1 MKKFI
6 ITFFSIV
13 FLLPAFAY
21 AGAYCVKFPSDG
33 NSKWSKRD
41 NNIRARFKYDY
52 ELTYEGGSFKGNAI
66 ASANL
71 TFLDVGNHGFHLSYE
86 KFNYGSSDFCIDTDG
101 LAAKVRQSAT
111 RHADGATH
119 AINKTGD
126 VTKSNQ
132 WDAIRNNRE
141 NLVATVK
148 RVWLDVKYGGDCPK
162 ISGNLLT
169 SGRHIVKIYR
179 RRGDHINPFGCKWW

>member
-6 ITFFSIV
+6 ITFFGIV

-21 AGAYCVKFPSDG
+21 AGSYCVKFPSDG

-41 NNIRARFKYDY
+41 NNIGVRFKYDY
-52 ELTYEGGSFKGNAI
+52 EITNEEGKLKDNATIGS
-66 ASANL
+66 NL
-71 TFLDVGNHGFHLSYE
+71 VDADRDYKYFD
-86 KFNYGSSDFCIDTDG
+86 YGSSDYCIDTDA
-101 LAAKVRQSAT
+101 LADVAQRFVAWHIYHATDLDPLRPNDRVRYPTNS
-111 RHADGATH
+111 
-119 AINKTGD
+119 
-126 VTKSNQ
+126 
-132 WDAIRNNRE
+132 
-141 NLVATVK
+141 VATIK

-169 SGRHIVKIYR
+169 SGRHIVKIHR